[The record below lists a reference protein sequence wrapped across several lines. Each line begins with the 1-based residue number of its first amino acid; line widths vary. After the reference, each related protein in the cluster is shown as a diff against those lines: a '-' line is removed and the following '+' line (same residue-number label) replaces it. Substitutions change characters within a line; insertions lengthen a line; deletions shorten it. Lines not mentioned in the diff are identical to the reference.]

1 MCNVPNKK
9 EVEHMLIKS
18 LQCIK
23 HIQPN
28 SGLTAGKM
36 FLALSKRNRLKIQ
49 LVSKKY
55 ISTQQKNTTEKCT
68 KLNILN
74 CHWKN

>member
-55 ISTQQKNTTEKCT
+55 INQPNKKTLLKSV
-68 KLNILN
+68 LS
-74 CHWKN
+74 

>member
-1 MCNVPNKK
+1 MCNAPNKK

-55 ISTQQKNTTEKCT
+55 INQPNKKTLLKSV
-68 KLNILN
+68 LS
-74 CHWKN
+74 